1 MKDFL
6 LARLKE
12 KSTWATIIT
21 LIATAIGLN
30 ISPENKEA
38 ISLGALSLVSVIAA
52 FVGEDKKP
60 E

>member
-12 KSTWATIIT
+12 KSTWATILT
-21 LIATAIGLN
+21 LIGAAVGIE
-30 ISPENKEA
+30 ISPESKEQ
-38 ISLGALSLVSVIAA
+38 ISLGALAVVSLIAA
-52 FVGEDKKP
+52 FVGEDKKH

>member
-21 LIATAIGLN
+21 LIGAAIGIE
-30 ISPENKEA
+30 ISPESKEQ
-38 ISLGALSLVSVIAA
+38 ISLGALAVVSLIAA

>member
-12 KSTWATIIT
+12 KSTWATILT
-21 LIATAIGLN
+21 LAGAAIGIE
-30 ISPENKEA
+30 ISPESKEQ
-38 ISLGALSLVSVIAA
+38 ISLGALALVSLIA
-52 FVGEDKKP
+52 GLWGQDKKA